1 MFENNF
7 EFSYLQECQFKGILQ
22 HHETLQTYL
31 LQYANRNLFENE
43 KKTQVFELFWEKY
56 PYLHLTLKIEI
67 MKFTYETNMNEDV
80 LKCIKYVEHDFK
92 DQVQDQIFNNEH

>member
-1 MFENNF
+1 
-7 EFSYLQECQFKGILQ
+7 
-22 HHETLQTYL
+22 
-31 LQYANRNLFENE
+31 
-43 KKTQVFELFWEKY
+43 
-56 PYLHLTLKIEI
+56 